1 MESGRGSSAGLHPYA
16 PLRLSGCNDK
26 SGDQMGRIP
35 AVFIVI
41 TLVIVAI
48 AAVYIINPG
57 IFPGTHEENITSLT
71 PVEVREYEGER
82 LSSIADFRENS
93 IRGPQYINQSTYM
106 LEISGLVTHPLSLSY
121 DAIIEE
127 YPAYEKRVTLFCV
140 EGWEVTILWKGVRV
154 EDLIT
159 DAGVSPVANTII
171 FYAADGYSTSLPL
184 DYIKDRDILL
194 AYIMNGVVLPAER
207 GFPFQLV
214 AEDRWGYKW
223 IKWVTRIEV
232 SDDPDY
238 RGYWEKRGYSQI
250 GDLQKGFF

>member
-1 MESGRGSSAGLHPYA
+1 MARKAAVFTVMTLVFVI
-16 PLRLSGCNDK
+16 LLSGCMN
-26 SGDQMGRIP
+26 G
-35 AVFIVI
+35 
-41 TLVIVAI
+41 
-48 AAVYIINPG
+48 PG
-57 IFPGTHEENITSLT
+57 IFQRGVEENITSLT

-93 IRGPQYINQSTYM
+93 IRGPQYLNQSAYR
-106 LEISGLVTHPLSLSY
+106 LEINGLVTRPQSLSY
-121 DAIIEE
+121 DMVIKD

-154 EDLIT
+154 EDLL
-159 DAGVSPVANTII
+159 ANTGVNPEANTVI

-184 DYIKDRDILL
+184 DYIRDRDILL
-194 AYIMNGVVLPAER
+194 AHSMNGVVLPAER

-238 RGYWEKRGYSQI
+238 HGYWEKRGYSQT
-250 GDLQKGFF
+250 GNLQKGFFG

>member
-1 MESGRGSSAGLHPYA
+1 
-16 PLRLSGCNDK
+16 
-26 SGDQMGRIP
+26 MGKIP
-35 AVFIVI
+35 AVIIII

-57 IFPGTHEENITSLT
+57 IVPGTQDQNITLLT
-71 PVEVREYEGER
+71 PVEVRDYEGEQ

-106 LEISGLVTHPLSLSY
+106 LEISGLVTRPISLSY
-121 DAIIEE
+121 DEILKG
-127 YPAYEKRVTLFCV
+127 YQAYEKKVTLFCV

-154 EDLIT
+154 EDLLT
-159 DAGVSPVANTII
+159 SAGVNPAANTVI
-171 FYAADGYSTSLPL
+171 FYAADGYSTSLPIE
-184 DYIKDRDILL
+184 YIKDRDILL
-194 AYIMNGVVLPAER
+194 AHSMNGVVLPAER

-232 SDDPDY
+232 SDDPAY
-238 RGYWEKRGYSQI
+238 RGYWEERGYSQT
-250 GDLQKGFF
+250 GDLQKGFFG

>member
-1 MESGRGSSAGLHPYA
+1 
-16 PLRLSGCNDK
+16 
-26 SGDQMGRIP
+26 MGKIP
-35 AVFIVI
+35 AVIIII

-57 IFPGTHEENITSLT
+57 IVPGTQDQNITLLT
-71 PVEVREYEGER
+71 PVEVRDYDGEQ

-106 LEISGLVTHPLSLSY
+106 LEISGLVTRPISLSY
-121 DAIIEE
+121 DEILKG
-127 YPAYEKRVTLFCV
+127 YQAYEKKVTLFCV

-154 EDLIT
+154 EDLLT
-159 DAGVSPVANTII
+159 SAGVNPAANTVI
-171 FYAADGYSTSLPL
+171 FYAADGYSTSLPIE
-184 DYIKDRDILL
+184 YIKDRDILL
-194 AYIMNGVVLPAER
+194 AHSMNGVVLPAER

-232 SDDPDY
+232 SDDPAY
-238 RGYWEKRGYSQI
+238 RGYWEERGYSQT
-250 GDLQKGFF
+250 GDLQKGFFG

>member
-1 MESGRGSSAGLHPYA
+1 MAKKAAVFTVITLA
-16 PLRLSGCNDK
+16 FVILLSGCMT
-26 SGDQMGRIP
+26 G
-35 AVFIVI
+35 
-41 TLVIVAI
+41 
-48 AAVYIINPG
+48 PG
-57 IFPGTHEENITSLT
+57 IFQRGVEENITSLT

-93 IRGPQYINQSTYM
+93 IGGPQYINQSSYM
-106 LEISGLVTHPLSLSY
+106 LEISGLVTQPISFSY
-121 DAIIEE
+121 DEVIEE
-127 YPAYEKRVTLFCV
+127 YPTYEKKVTLFCV

-154 EDLIT
+154 EDLLAN
-159 DAGVSPVANTII
+159 AGVNPAANTVI

-194 AYIMNGVVLPAER
+194 AYSMNGLVLPAER

-232 SDDPDY
+232 SDDPAY
-238 RGYWEKRGYSQI
+238 RGYWEKRGYSQT
-250 GDLQKGFF
+250 GDLQKRFFG